1 MSIELLSLSL
11 IFSYLII
18 ISVSDISKKKLKT
31 LYDYFEYYIIN
42 NGIVLF
48 KTILL
53 APLIYALLTLIASSL
68 KTNVIKTY
76 IYDLYMQFMYLVKL
90 ILKKNIKN

>member
-53 APLIYALLTLIASSL
+53 APLIYALLTLIESSL

-90 ILKKNIKN
+90 ILKKNIEN

>member
-53 APLIYALLTLIASSL
+53 APLIYALLTLIESSL

>member
-42 NGIVLF
+42 NGIDLF

-53 APLIYALLTLIASSL
+53 APLIYALLTLIESSL